1 MTSSNGLT
9 SPLPTQDSYVVLH
22 GESKFLIPATI
33 VPLDL
38 HNSKL
43 FDDWDLEFWELL
55 GKLEWYRRPFVLE
68 LIQRQASSSEKT
80 FILLTRFA
88 DFPELLTECT
98 GQEPSLQENPLS
110 IQIQAAL
117 TVEISEHGPT
127 VIHNIETAPWNKL
140 GPDHRFVSL
149 PAAAL
154 FFFAAQHHLATGLR
168 KKKFILSHPTEDGV
182 TFYQKKLQLK
192 LLWSRGPDRYA
203 VVERESL
210 LQALLAY
217 KKNLEAMK
225 QNLPTYEAKI

>member
-1 MTSSNGLT
+1 MTSSNSLT
-9 SPLPTQDSYVVLH
+9 SPLPTQDTCVILH
-22 GESKFLIPATI
+22 RERKFLIPAAI

-38 HNSKL
+38 HNSRL
-43 FDDWDLEFWELL
+43 FAAWDLETWELL
-55 GKLEWYRRPFVLE
+55 RKLEWYRRPFVLE
-68 LIQRQASSSEKT
+68 LLHRHASSSEKT
-80 FILLTRFA
+80 FILLTRFP

-98 GQEPSLQENPLS
+98 GQEPLLQAHPLS
-110 IQIQAAL
+110 TQIQAAL
-117 TVEISEHGPT
+117 TVEISEDDPT

-140 GPDHRFVSL
+140 GPGHRFVSL

-168 KKKFILSHPTEDGV
+168 EKKFILSHPTEDGV

-225 QNLPTYEAKI
+225 QNLPIYEPK

>member
-1 MTSSNGLT
+1 MTSSNSLT

-22 GESKFLIPATI
+22 GESKFLVPATI

-38 HNSKL
+38 HNSRL

-68 LIQRQASSSEKT
+68 LLHRQTSSSEKT

-98 GQEPSLQENPLS
+98 DREPSLQENPLS

-117 TVEISEHGPT
+117 TVEISEDGPT

-182 TFYQKKLQLK
+182 TFYQKKLLLK
-192 LLWSRGPDRYA
+192 LLWSRGLDRYA

-225 QNLPTYEAKI
+225 QNLPIYEPKI

>member
-9 SPLPTQDSYVVLH
+9 SPLPTQGTYVVLH
-22 GESKFLIPATI
+22 GESKFLVSATI

-38 HNSKL
+38 HNSRL
-43 FDDWDLEFWELL
+43 FVDWDLEVWELL

-68 LIQRQASSSEKT
+68 LLHRHASSSEKT
-80 FILLTRFA
+80 FILLTRFV

-98 GQEPSLQENPLS
+98 GQEPALQANPLS
-110 IQIQAAL
+110 TQIQAAL
-117 TVEISEHGPT
+117 TVEISEDGPT
-127 VIHNIETAPWNKL
+127 VIYNIETAPWNKL
-140 GPDHRFVSL
+140 GPHHRFVSL

-154 FFFAAQHHLATGLR
+154 FFFAAQHHLATGFK

-192 LLWSRGPDRYA
+192 LLWSRGSERYA

-217 KKNLEAMK
+217 KKNLEGMK
-225 QNLPTYEAKI
+225 QNLPIYKPKI

>member
-1 MTSSNGLT
+1 MTSSNSLT

-22 GESKFLIPATI
+22 GESKFLVPATI

-68 LIQRQASSSEKT
+68 LLHRQTSSSEKT

-88 DFPELLTECT
+88 DFSDLLTDCT
-98 GQEPSLQENPLS
+98 DQDPSLQENPLS

-117 TVEISEHGPT
+117 TVEISEDGPT

-168 KKKFILSHPTEDGV
+168 KNKFILSHPTEDGV
-182 TFYQKKLQLK
+182 TFYQEKLQLK
-192 LLWSRGPDRYA
+192 LLWSHGPDRYA

-210 LQALLAY
+210 LQAFLLY
-217 KKNLEAMK
+217 KENLELMEQK
-225 QNLPTYEAKI
+225 LPKYQAKI

>member
-1 MTSSNGLT
+1 L
-9 SPLPTQDSYVVLH
+9 
-22 GESKFLIPATI
+22 
-33 VPLDL
+33 
-38 HNSKL
+38 
-43 FDDWDLEFWELL
+43 ELL
-55 GKLEWYRRPFVLE
+55 
-68 LIQRQASSSEKT
+68 QRQASSSEKT

-98 GQEPSLQENPLS
+98 DREPSLQENPLS

-117 TVEISEHGPT
+117 TVEISEDGPT

-140 GPDHRFVSL
+140 GPGHRFVSL

-182 TFYQKKLQLK
+182 TFYQKKLQLN

-203 VVERESL
+203 VVERESI

-217 KKNLEAMK
+217 NKNLEVMK
-225 QNLPTYEAKI
+225 QNLPFYELK

>member
-1 MTSSNGLT
+1 MTSSNSLT

-22 GESKFLIPATI
+22 GVSKFLVPATI

-38 HNSKL
+38 HNSRC
-43 FDDWDLEFWELL
+43 FADWDLEVWELL

-68 LIQRQASSSEKT
+68 LLRRQASSSEKT

-88 DFPELLTECT
+88 DFSELLTECT
-98 GQEPSLQENPLS
+98 GQEPTLQPNPLS

-117 TVEISEHGPT
+117 TVETSEDGPT
-127 VIHNIETAPWNKL
+127 VIYNIETAPWNKL

-154 FFFAAQHHLATGLR
+154 FFFAAQHHLAAGLA

-182 TFYQKKLQLK
+182 TFYQEKLKLK

-210 LQALLAY
+210 FQALMAY
-217 KKNLEAMK
+217 KRNLEAMR
-225 QNLPTYEAKI
+225 QNLPIYQPK

>member
-9 SPLPTQDSYVVLH
+9 SPLPTQGTYVVLH
-22 GESKFLIPATI
+22 GESKFLVPATI

-38 HNSKL
+38 HNSRL
-43 FDDWDLEFWELL
+43 FADWDLEVWELL
-55 GKLEWYRRPFVLE
+55 GKLEWYRRLFVLE
-68 LIQRQASSSEKT
+68 LLHRHGSSSEKT
-80 FILLTRFA
+80 FILLTRLA

-98 GQEPSLQENPLS
+98 GQEPSLQANPLS
-110 IQIQAAL
+110 TQIQAAL
-117 TVEISEHGPT
+117 TVEISEDGPT

-192 LLWSRGPDRYA
+192 LLWSRGSDRYA

-210 LQALLAY
+210 LKALLLY
-217 KKNLEAMK
+217 KENLEIMK
-225 QNLPTYEAKI
+225 QKLAKYEPK

>member
-9 SPLPTQDSYVVLH
+9 SPLPTQGTYVVLH
-22 GESKFLIPATI
+22 GESKFLVPATI

-38 HNSKL
+38 QNSRL
-43 FDDWDLEFWELL
+43 FADWDLEVWELL

-68 LIQRQASSSEKT
+68 LLHRHASSSEKT
-80 FILLTRFA
+80 FILLTRFV

-98 GQEPSLQENPLS
+98 GQEPALQANPLS
-110 IQIQAAL
+110 TQIQAAL
-117 TVEISEHGPT
+117 TVEISEDGPT
-127 VIHNIETAPWNKL
+127 VIYNIETAPWNKL
-140 GPDHRFVSL
+140 GPHHRFVSL

-154 FFFAAQHHLATGLR
+154 FFFAAQHHLATGLS

-192 LLWSRGPDRYA
+192 LLWSRGSERYA

-225 QNLPTYEAKI
+225 QNLPIYEPK

>member
-1 MTSSNGLT
+1 MTSSNSLT

-22 GESKFLIPATI
+22 GVSKFLVPATI

-38 HNSKL
+38 NNSRC
-43 FDDWDLEFWELL
+43 FADWDLEIWELL

-68 LIQRQASSSEKT
+68 LLRRHASSSEKT

-88 DFPELLTECT
+88 DFSELLTECT
-98 GQEPSLQENPLS
+98 GQEPTLQPNPLS

-117 TVEISEHGPT
+117 TVETSEDGPT
-127 VIHNIETAPWNKL
+127 VIYNIETAPWNKL

-154 FFFAAQHHLATGLR
+154 FFFAAQHHLAAGLA

-182 TFYQKKLQLK
+182 TFYQEKLKLK

-210 LQALLAY
+210 FQALMAY
-217 KKNLEAMK
+217 KRNLEAMR
-225 QNLPTYEAKI
+225 QNLPIYQPK

>member
-1 MTSSNGLT
+1 MTSSNSLT

-22 GESKFLIPATI
+22 GESKFLVSATI
-33 VPLDL
+33 VPLDV
-38 HNSKL
+38 HNSRL
-43 FDDWDLEFWELL
+43 FADWDLEFWELL
-55 GKLEWYRRPFVLE
+55 GKLEWYRRPFVLD
-68 LIQRQASSSEKT
+68 LLHRQASSSEKT

-88 DFPELLTECT
+88 DFPDLLTDCT
-98 GQEPSLQENPLS
+98 GQEPSLQPNPLS
-110 IQIQAAL
+110 TQIQAAL
-117 TVEISEHGPT
+117 TVEISEDGPT

-154 FFFAAQHHLATGLR
+154 FFFAAQHHLATGLA

-182 TFYQKKLQLK
+182 RFYQDKLQLK

-210 LQALLAY
+210 LQAFLLY
-217 KKNLEAMK
+217 RENLELMEQK
-225 QNLPTYEAKI
+225 LPKYQPKI

>member
-9 SPLPTQDSYVVLH
+9 SPLPTQGTYVVLH
-22 GESKFLIPATI
+22 GESKFLVPATI

-38 HNSKL
+38 QNSRL
-43 FDDWDLEFWELL
+43 FADWDLEVWELL

-68 LIQRQASSSEKT
+68 LLHRHASSSEKT
-80 FILLTRFA
+80 FILLTRFV

-98 GQEPSLQENPLS
+98 GQEPALQANPLS
-110 IQIQAAL
+110 TQIQAAL
-117 TVEISEHGPT
+117 TVEISEDGPT
-127 VIHNIETAPWNKL
+127 VIYNIETAPWNKL

-154 FFFAAQHHLATGLR
+154 FFFAAQHHLATGFR

-192 LLWSRGPDRYA
+192 LLWSRGSDRYA

-210 LQALLAY
+210 LKALLLY
-217 KKNLEAMK
+217 KENLEIMK
-225 QNLPTYEAKI
+225 QKLAKYEPK

>member
-1 MTSSNGLT
+1 MTSSNSLT

-22 GESKFLIPATI
+22 GVSKFLVPATI

-38 HNSKL
+38 HNSRC
-43 FDDWDLEFWELL
+43 FADWDLEVWELL

-68 LIQRQASSSEKT
+68 LLHRHASSSEKT

-88 DFPELLTECT
+88 DFSELLTECT
-98 GQEPSLQENPLS
+98 GQEPTLQPNPLS

-117 TVEISEHGPT
+117 TVETYEDGPT
-127 VIHNIETAPWNKL
+127 VIYNIETAPWNKL

-154 FFFAAQHHLATGLR
+154 FFFAAQHHLAAGLA

-182 TFYQKKLQLK
+182 TFYQEKLKLK

-210 LQALLAY
+210 FQALMAY
-217 KKNLEAMK
+217 KRNLEAMR
-225 QNLPTYEAKI
+225 QYLPIYQPK

>member
-1 MTSSNGLT
+1 MTSSNSLT

-22 GESKFLIPATI
+22 GESKFLVSATI

-38 HNSKL
+38 HNSRL

-68 LIQRQASSSEKT
+68 LLQRHATSSEKT

-98 GQEPSLQENPLS
+98 AQEPSLQENPLS

-117 TVEISEHGPT
+117 TVEISEDGPT
-127 VIHNIETAPWNKL
+127 IIHNIETAPWNKL

-154 FFFAAQHHLATGLR
+154 FFFAAEHHLATGLR

-203 VVERESL
+203 VVERDSL
-210 LQALLAY
+210 LQAFLSYQKYL
-217 KKNLEAMK
+217 NLMQET
-225 QNLPTYEAKI
+225 LPLYVPE

>member
-1 MTSSNGLT
+1 MTFSNSLT
-9 SPLPTQDSYVVLH
+9 SPLPTQDTSVILH
-22 GESKFLIPATI
+22 RENKYLVPATI

-38 HNSKL
+38 HNSRL
-43 FDDWDLEFWELL
+43 FADWDLEVWELL

-68 LIQRQASSSEKT
+68 LLHRHASSSEKT

-88 DFPELLTECT
+88 DFPELLTDCT
-98 GQEPSLQENPLS
+98 GQKPSLQANPLS

-117 TVEISEHGPT
+117 TVEISEDGPT
-127 VIHNIETAPWNKL
+127 VIYNIETAPWNKL

-154 FFFAAQHHLATGLR
+154 FFFAAQHHLATGLA

-182 TFYQKKLQLK
+182 TFYQEKLKLK

-217 KKNLEAMK
+217 KRNLEAMK
-225 QNLPTYEAKI
+225 QNLPIY

>member
-1 MTSSNGLT
+1 
-9 SPLPTQDSYVVLH
+9 
-22 GESKFLIPATI
+22 
-33 VPLDL
+33 
-38 HNSKL
+38 
-43 FDDWDLEFWELL
+43 
-55 GKLEWYRRPFVLE
+55 
-68 LIQRQASSSEKT
+68 
-80 FILLTRFA
+80 
-88 DFPELLTECT
+88 PELLTECT

-225 QNLPTYEAKI
+225 QNLPTYEPKI

>member
-1 MTSSNGLT
+1 MTSSNSLT

-22 GESKFLIPATI
+22 RESKFLVPATV

-38 HNSKL
+38 HNSRL
-43 FDDWDLEFWELL
+43 FDNWDLEFWELL
-55 GKLEWYRRPFVLE
+55 GKLEWYRRPFILE
-68 LIQRQASSSEKT
+68 LLQRHAISSEKT

-88 DFPELLTECT
+88 EFPELLTECT

-117 TVEISEHGPT
+117 TVEISEDGPT

-154 FFFAAQHHLATGLR
+154 FFFAAQHHLATGLK
-168 KKKFILSHPTEDGV
+168 KKKFILSHPTDDGII
-182 TFYQKKLQLK
+182 FYQNKLELK
-192 LLWSRGPDRYA
+192 LRWSRGPDRYA
-203 VVERESL
+203 VVERDSL
-210 LQALLAY
+210 LQSFLAY
-217 KKNLEAMK
+217 QKNLEKMK
-225 QNLPTYEAKI
+225 KTLPLYEPE

>member
-1 MTSSNGLT
+1 
-9 SPLPTQDSYVVLH
+9 
-22 GESKFLIPATI
+22 
-33 VPLDL
+33 
-38 HNSKL
+38 
-43 FDDWDLEFWELL
+43 
-55 GKLEWYRRPFVLE
+55 
-68 LIQRQASSSEKT
+68 
-80 FILLTRFA
+80 
-88 DFPELLTECT
+88 
-98 GQEPSLQENPLS
+98 
-110 IQIQAAL
+110 
-117 TVEISEHGPT
+117 
-127 VIHNIETAPWNKL
+127 
-140 GPDHRFVSL
+140 L

-225 QNLPTYEAKI
+225 QNLPTYEPKI